1 MSKLFSPVLGTIAV
15 AVSAV
20 GCLQAAMSLPS
31 GWMVEQTTAQYTF
44 EGNTTN
50 EIPANKITGSELPGI
65 YNLNNWTATE
75 GTLIAPAS
83 GTYNG
88 LYFGNNGNSALSLG
102 TNWGV
107 SMSAKVVQ
115 SSSYAGLLQFGEPIG
130 ALYIGAGSLGF
141 RFNNGNMF
149 SVSLGDSFSY
159 GSFHDYAVS
168 FVGSSLQ
175 IWLDGQDITGN
186 LTAQGSYTWA
196 DAVAS
201 CSELEWTLK
210 RIAYANN
217 VNYIPSLPEG
227 SVLDEVSVYR
237 LQAVPEPATAS
248 LSLLGLMALMA
259 RRRRA

>member
-1 MSKLFSPVLGTIAV
+1 MSKLFSPVFATIAV

-31 GWMVEQTTAQYTF
+31 GWMVEQTKAQYTF
-44 EGNTTN
+44 EGSTTN
-50 EIPANKITGSELPGI
+50 EILANKITGSELPGI
-65 YNLNNWTATE
+65 YNLNNWTAAN
-75 GTLIAPAS
+75 GTLIAPVS

-88 LYFGNNGNSALSLG
+88 LYFGNNGSSALSLG

-115 SSSYAGLLQFGEPIG
+115 SSSNAGLLQFGEPIG
-130 ALYIGAGSLGF
+130 ALYIGNGSLGF
-141 RFNNGNMF
+141 RFGNGNTF
-149 SVSLGDSFSY
+149 SMSLGDSFSY
-159 GSFHDYAVS
+159 DSFHDYAVS
-168 FVGSSLQ
+168 FVGSSLH

-186 LTAQGSYTWA
+186 LIALGSYTWA
-196 DAVAS
+196 DAVS
-201 CSELEWTLK
+201 SYSEEWTLK

-227 SVLDEVSVYR
+227 SVLDEVSVYS

-248 LSLLGLMALMA
+248 LSLLGLAALMA